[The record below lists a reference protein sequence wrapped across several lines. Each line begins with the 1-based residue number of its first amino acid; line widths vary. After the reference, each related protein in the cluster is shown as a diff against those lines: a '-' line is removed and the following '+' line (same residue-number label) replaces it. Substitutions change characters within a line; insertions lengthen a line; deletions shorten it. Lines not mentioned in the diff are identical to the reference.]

1 MPKNFNPNIIVSNRS
16 YTTAKICKLYERQ
29 KLHPQTVRDW
39 INIEG
44 LQVLSS
50 KPIIILGKDLK
61 EFLKNRN
68 AHKKTLAFN
77 EFKCTKCKS
86 IAEPYNKEIS
96 IYYNKNGSIRAVG
109 ICGVCPAEMQRFYKA
124 EEEERVRKL
133 FVVKPTLSTLC
144 NSAYTPLHTNIKTDE
159 EASQNECKI
168 VREDITTTERQT
180 TLCNTSINLTLQT
193 NIKKEQKP
201 PRTALHTNINQVT
214 QPSLF

>member
-1 MPKNFNPNIIVSNRS
+1 MPKSYNSNIIIANRS
-16 YTTAKICKLYERQ
+16 YTNKKICKLYEKQ

-50 KPIIILGKDLK
+50 NPIIILGKDLK

-68 AHKKTLAFN
+68 SQKRKLAFN
-77 EFKCTKCKS
+77 EFKCAKCKS
-86 IAEPYNKEIS
+86 IAEPHNKEIS
-96 IYYNKNGSIRAVG
+96 IYYNKNGSVRAVG

-124 EEEERVRKL
+124 EEEERVRKWFL
-133 FVVKPTLSTLC
+133 IKPILSTLC
-144 NSAYTPLHTNIKTDE
+144 NSAYTPLHTNIKTDGE
-159 EASQNECKI
+159 VALNECEI

-180 TLCNTSINLTLQT
+180 TLCNTSINLTSKT

-201 PRTALHTNINQVT
+201 PRTALHTNINQEF